1 MDRVGASEVSDTL
14 KLYLIRH
21 GETAWSLTGQH
32 TSRTDIAL
40 TQHGEQQSRELEPWL
55 RRIAFVRVLTSAA
68 LRAKQ
73 TCELAAAG
81 CEAEIEPE
89 LSEWDYGDY
98 EDKRT
103 SDIRQERPHW
113 NIWRDGCPHGETPA
127 NVCDRADRLLARLRI
142 LRGNIA
148 LFSHGQFG
156 SALGARWVEIPLS
169 AGQHF
174 VLRPASLCVLTNEP
188 AHPRV
193 PVIALWNATPGFL

>member
-1 MDRVGASEVSDTL
+1 MDRVGASQVSDTL

-21 GETAWSLTGQH
+21 GETSWSLSGQH

-40 TQHGEQQSRELEPWL
+40 TQRGGQQ
-55 RRIAFVRVLTSAA
+55 AG
-68 LRAKQ
+68 
-73 TCELAAAG
+73 ELAPW
-81 CEAEIEPE
+81 IEPE

-98 EDKRT
+98 EGKRT

-113 NIWRDGCPHGETPA
+113 NLWRDGCPHGETPA
-127 NVCDRADRLLARLRI
+127 DVCDRADGLLARLRI
-142 LRGNIA
+142 SRGNIA

-169 AGQHF
+169 AAQHF
-174 VLRPASLCVLTNEP
+174 VLRPASLCVLTHEAP
-188 AHPRV
+188 HPQV

>member
-40 TQHGEQQSRELEPWL
+40 TQRGGQQAGELAPWL
-55 RRIAFVRVLTSAA
+55 RRITFARVLTSPA

-73 TCELAAAG
+73 TCELAAVG

-98 EDKRT
+98 EGKRT

-113 NIWRDGCPHGETPA
+113 NIWRDGCPHGETSA

-156 SALGARWVEIPLS
+156 CALGARWVEIPLS

-174 VLRPASLCVLTNEP
+174 VLRPASLCVLTHEP
-188 AHPRV
+188 THPRV